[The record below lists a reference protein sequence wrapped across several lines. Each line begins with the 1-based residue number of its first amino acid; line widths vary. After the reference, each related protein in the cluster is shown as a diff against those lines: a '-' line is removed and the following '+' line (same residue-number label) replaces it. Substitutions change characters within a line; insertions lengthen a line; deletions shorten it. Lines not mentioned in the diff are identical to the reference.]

1 MILAGAGCAH
11 PCQNHDKFK
20 TSNVQSSNY
29 SLRFSGSS
37 VMISHLYSTDTAS
50 QTAVLQAKNVSVYY
64 GSTLALRNVSLD
76 VPKNQ
81 ITALIG
87 PSGSG
92 KSTLLRCFNRTNE
105 LIPGARLDGEIKLN
119 GQNLY
124 APALA
129 AIAVRRKVG
138 IVVQKPNLF
147 PKSIYAN
154 LAYGLRIH
162 GLSGGDEE
170 RIETALRK
178 VWLWDEVKDKLRQ
191 NALSLSKG
199 QQQRLCIARTIALE
213 PELIL
218 LDEACSALDPATTMR
233 IEDLLQQLKQE
244 YSIVMATH
252 NLKQASRASDW
263 AAFLSTE
270 ETPQGRVG
278 YLVEHAPTQTIF
290 NDPSETLTRFYV
302 SGHFS

>member
-1 MILAGAGCAH
+1 
-11 PCQNHDKFK
+11 
-20 TSNVQSSNY
+20 
-29 SLRFSGSS
+29 
-37 VMISHLYSTDTAS
+37 MISHLYSTDTAS